1 MAQGRMDCIQSLNML
16 LAPCLSDDNPSL
28 SPGTGMPGLLGLM
41 ALGLEY
47 CVEQTSVTVKGG
59 NRGRRDFFDALPNR
73 IPVETHVTPQG
84 PAIRP
89 AVPGV
94 LNSLD
99 SLPTLHV
106 VSECPSHVPL
116 AVAPVIAPQ
125 TSQLSNQTATVSALD
140 PSSRGVQQNSVDVA
154 TKQQQG
160 TTPSSS
166 SRFNRDPPLPQP
178 SGQSI
183 PTASR
188 QEVFKGTN
196 INANKNSS
204 VPPKPP
210 VSWTVDDSSSA
221 PSRELQHEREVSK
234 EKEPKGQSWNID
246 FTGSEDR
253 TRTERG
259 AVRKSSPA
267 KPSWSEQSQHNQRL
281 QTDRTRHDPDDM
293 DEATVMT
300 TGTSVTTATAVTT
313 GSAITS
319 GTGVLSQDTI
329 DRKQFTRQGGNNQS
343 TTQRKVVAPESHITR
358 AEPNSVVFPGWASA
372 LDAAADQA
380 VIINPVLLYRDSNP
394 LRSVSLRPTASKVVV
409 SRDGGLEDS
418 LSLNPATTGEN
429 ITLAVGSN
437 AKSITIVD
445 MTRPFNAISIR
456 HELQGVHRG
465 SIYTSD
471 WSRDGQLLASGSN
484 DKTIRVIRFV

>member
-1 MAQGRMDCIQSLNML
+1 
-16 LAPCLSDDNPSL
+16 
-28 SPGTGMPGLLGLM
+28 
-41 ALGLEY
+41 
-47 CVEQTSVTVKGG
+47 
-59 NRGRRDFFDALPNR
+59 
-73 IPVETHVTPQG
+73 
-84 PAIRP
+84 
-89 AVPGV
+89 
-94 LNSLD
+94 
-99 SLPTLHV
+99 
-106 VSECPSHVPL
+106 
-116 AVAPVIAPQ
+116 
-125 TSQLSNQTATVSALD
+125 
-140 PSSRGVQQNSVDVA
+140 
-154 TKQQQG
+154 
-160 TTPSSS
+160 
-166 SRFNRDPPLPQP
+166 
-178 SGQSI
+178 
-183 PTASR
+183 
-188 QEVFKGTN
+188 
-196 INANKNSS
+196 
-204 VPPKPP
+204 
-210 VSWTVDDSSSA
+210 
-221 PSRELQHEREVSK
+221 
-234 EKEPKGQSWNID
+234 
-246 FTGSEDR
+246 
-253 TRTERG
+253 
-259 AVRKSSPA
+259 
-267 KPSWSEQSQHNQRL
+267 
-281 QTDRTRHDPDDM
+281 M